1 MPSTIS
7 SPPPVKEEER
17 ASWVAELM
25 SIVDQA
31 EQWSRRQDWAVRRDS
46 KPITEPMLGTY
57 TVPVLLIHTPQGRLI
72 LDPIGRDIVGAEGRI
87 DLCVMPSY
95 DPAPLIKGDH
105 GWEFWSAKSQSPGRC
120 WNEVDFVAVAK
131 QLLQEENETP

>member
-1 MPSTIS
+1 MSSTLSS
-7 SPPPVKEEER
+7 SPPVREAER
-17 ASWVAELM
+17 ASWIAELK
-25 SIVDQA
+25 SILDQA
-31 EQWSRRQDWAVRRDS
+31 EQWARGQDWTVRRDS

-95 DPAPLIKGDH
+95 DPMPLVKGEH
-105 GWEFWSAKSQSPGRC
+105 GWEFWSPKSQATAGS
-120 WNEVDFVAVAK
+120 WNEADFVAVAK

>member
-1 MPSTIS
+1 MSSAVS
-7 SPPPVKEEER
+7 SPLPIREEER
-17 ASWVAELM
+17 VSWIAELK
-25 SIVDQA
+25 SVVDQA
-31 EQWSRRQDWAVRRDS
+31 EQWSRRQGWAVRRDS

-72 LDPIGRDIVGAEGRI
+72 LDPIGRDIVGAEGRV

-95 DPAPLIKGDH
+95 DPVPLIKGDH
-105 GWEFWSAKSQSPGRC
+105 GWEFWSPKSQSPGRS
-120 WNEVDFVAVAK
+120 WSEADFVAVAQ

>member
-1 MPSTIS
+1 MSSTIS
-7 SPPPVKEEER
+7 SSLPVREAER
-17 ASWVAELM
+17 VSWVAELK

-31 EQWSRRQDWAVRRDS
+31 EQWSRRQDWTVRRDS

-95 DPAPLIKGDH
+95 DPMPLVKGEH
-105 GWEFWSAKSQSPGRC
+105 GWEFWSPQSQSPGRS
-120 WNEVDFVAVAK
+120 WNEADFVAVVK
-131 QLLQEENETP
+131 QLLREENETP

>member
-1 MPSTIS
+1 MSSTLS
-7 SPPPVKEEER
+7 QPPPVREAER
-17 ASWVAELM
+17 ASWIAELK
-25 SIVDQA
+25 SILDQA
-31 EQWSRRQDWAVRRDS
+31 EQWSRRQDWTVRRDS

-72 LDPIGRDIVGAEGRI
+72 LDPIGREIVGAHGRI

-95 DPAPLIKGDH
+95 DPMPLVKGEN
-105 GWEFWSAKSQSPGRC
+105 GWEFWSPKSQSTAGS
-120 WNEVDFVAVAK
+120 WKEADFVAVAK